1 MISVY
6 RDQFIKTFITS
17 ILLFVIA
24 TISILLSPGN
34 SLSYFR
40 YVGIWAII
48 PAWALYFLSYYLLT
62 KAKGRSSWFTLL
74 GLANIFGLLIL
85 LLLPNKAKREDASV
99 PNSNIINLAQLRTQ
113 SFWLK
118 VILGLLLAACLF
130 MYPLIIIN
138 SLPFASGY
146 LDVNLYPK
154 YAGAQAGIFML
165 IGFIYSLILIIKNQR
180 LAITLGGYFLPV
192 LIMGYL
198 VVNINSP
205 HLDQKYMLLRNVSY
219 LFLMVYSAEHLLL
232 YGIRRL
238 MNHST
243 KVFTVLGILNWS
255 TTFMLINFAYAFVT
269 LKP

>member
-1 MISVY
+1 
-6 RDQFIKTFITS
+6 
-17 ILLFVIA
+17 
-24 TISILLSPGN
+24 
-34 SLSYFR
+34 
-40 YVGIWAII
+40 
-48 PAWALYFLSYYLLT
+48 
-62 KAKGRSSWFTLL
+62 
-74 GLANIFGLLIL
+74 
-85 LLLPNKAKREDASV
+85 
-99 PNSNIINLAQLRTQ
+99 
-113 SFWLK
+113 
-118 VILGLLLAACLF
+118 